1 MRIATSQVF
10 LNNINNLSEA
20 NSKLFKTQQQIAT
33 GKKVLQP
40 SDDPLAAA
48 QIIKLKKEVAR
59 NDQFQ
64 GNIEVSNRRLALEEI
79 TLDQLFNEG
88 IRLKELTI
96 QAGDGILTQ
105 SNQAALAAEVDEI
118 LQQMLGLVNTKDV
131 QGEYLFSGFKGET
144 RTYEYDEAAQR
155 YTYQGDSGQR
165 YIQIGPD
172 TKVASTDAGTKLFEQ
187 VAGVVMPSMAS
198 NTAVSD
204 VFVKDFKALAEAD
217 VAGVSPYSM
226 TLTDAGEFS
235 VQDAS
240 GNPVQVYT
248 GDDPSAGVNS
258 LTVTSGDRVRFGGV
272 EVVIGNPPAVGN
284 PPDVVALNTETQ
296 RDNVLNVALELRN
309 GLNNVDYTTEDGRAA
324 LDQLLG
330 KTLTA
335 LEGVQDVNIRTRGSI
350 GARMNALEQQE
361 LVNEDYQLFT
371 KGALSSFED
380 LEYNEALSR
389 FALEQATLEAAYS
402 SFSQISGLSLFNYIQ

>member
-10 LNNINNLSEA
+10 LNNINSLSEA
-20 NSKLFKTQQQIAT
+20 NSALFKTQQQIAT

-79 TLDQLFNEG
+79 TLNQLFNEG
-88 IRLKELTI
+88 VRLKELTI
-96 QAGDGILTQ
+96 QAGDGILSQ
-105 SNQAALAAEVDEI
+105 ANQASLATEVDEI

-144 RTYEYDEAAQR
+144 RSYEYDELTQR
-155 YTYQGDSGQR
+155 YAYQGDSGQR

-172 TKVASTDAGTKLFEQ
+172 TKVASTDAGTRLFEQ
-187 VAGVVMPSMAS
+187 VPGVVMPSMAA
-198 NTAVSD
+198 NTAVRD
-204 VFVKDFKALAEAD
+204 IHVRDFKALEQAD
-217 VAGVSPYSM
+217 AAGTSPYSM
-226 TLTDAGEFS
+226 TLTDTGEFS
-235 VQDAS
+235 VQDS
-240 GNPVQVYT
+240 LGNPVPVFT
-248 GDDPSAGVNS
+248 GEDPTEGSPS
-258 LTVTSGDRVRFGGV
+258 MTVASGDRVRFGGV
-272 EVVIGNPPAVGN
+272 EVVIGDLPAAGA
-284 PPDVVALNTETQ
+284 PADVVTVETETQ
-296 RDNVLNVALELRN
+296 RDNILNVALELRN
-309 GLNNVDYTTEDGRAA
+309 GLQNVDYTTDEGKAV

-335 LEGVQDVNIRTRGSI
+335 LEGVQDTNIRARGSI

-361 LVNEDYQLFT
+361 MVNEDYQLFT

-380 LEYNEALSR
+380 LEYNEALSQ
-389 FALEQATLEAAYS
+389 FALQQATLQAAYS
-402 SFSQISGLSLFNYIQ
+402 SFSQISGLSLFNYIK

>member
-1 MRIATSQVF
+1 MRISTSQVF
-10 LNNINNLSEA
+10 LSNLDNLTRTNTE
-20 NSKLFKTQQQIAT
+20 LFKTQQQLST

-88 IRLKELTI
+88 IRLKELAI
-96 QAGDGILTQ
+96 QAGDGVLTQ
-105 SNQAALAAEVDEI
+105 ADQAALATEVDEI
-118 LQQMLGLVNTKDV
+118 LQQMLGLMNTKDV

-144 RTYEYDEAAQR
+144 RTYEYDEANQR
-155 YTYQGDSGQR
+155 YAYQGDSGQR

-187 VAGVVMPSMAS
+187 VAGVVMPSMAA

-204 VFVKDFKALAEAD
+204 VYVKDFKALAQAD
-217 VAGVSPYSM
+217 ASGSSPYVM

-235 VQDAS
+235 VQDAQ

-248 GDDPSAGVNS
+248 GDDPSTGTAS
-258 LTVTSGDRVRFGGV
+258 ITVAEGDRVRFGGV
-272 EVVIGNPPAVGN
+272 EVVIGTAPATGSTI
-284 PPDVVALNTETQ
+284 AQLETETQ

-309 GLNNVDYTTEDGRAA
+309 GLNGVDYTTEDGKAA
-324 LDQLLG
+324 LDQLIG

-335 LEGVQDVNIRTRGSI
+335 LEGVQDVNIRARGSI

-361 LVNEDYQLFT
+361 MVNEDYQLFT

-380 LEYNEALSR
+380 LEYNEALSN
-389 FALEQATLEAAYS
+389 FALQQATLQAAYS